1 MATIA
6 VTGSTGHLGRLV
18 VEKLLQ
24 SGVEPSTIIA
34 VARTP
39 ARAADLAERGVQ
51 VRAGDYSDPASLPAA
66 LAGVD
71 TLLLVSGSELGQ
83 RVAQHTAVI
92 EAAKAAG
99 VGWIVYTSAPRA
111 DVTDLSL
118 AAEHKATEEVLA
130 AARVPFTVL
139 RINWYH
145 ENYTAQLGQYLSQ
158 GFVLGA
164 AGDGR
169 IRGASR
175 ADFAA
180 GIAKVLTTSGHDNAI
195 YEFGGTPFTLAE
207 LAATITEVT
216 GTTRHL
222 PRRHGCGARR
232 RAGPGRARRD
242 DGGPVRRHRRVDPWR
257 CARCR
262 RGRSAAAARPADLQ
276 PGRRRARRQGLT
288 PPHPAAHP
296 GLACPEERNGHG
308 TLWAPEPGRG
318 RLRCVVHGLSPGI
331 VHNAPQRADPGE
343 AGGAAAAGV
352 TGCQA
357 GHLPVCRPGGKP
369 EPAGSSP
376 AAALP
381 ELTDSSTT
389 PPVGRRPWYRP
400 MPLLHLRR
408 RGGRRRRPRG
418 EHRPGHPP
426 RRDRQVRRERGGD
439 RAGGRL
445 PGHRRAAAPTRR
457 SEGGD
462 GRRQG
467 PGQGPR
473 KIFPWTYP

>member
-130 AARVPFTVL
+130 AAGVPFTVL

-216 GTTRHL
+216 GTTVTY
-222 PRRHGCGARR
+222 
-232 RAGPGRARRD
+232 RD
-242 DGGPVRRHRRVDPWR
+242 V
-257 CARCR
+257 
-262 RGRSAAAARPADLQ
+262 
-276 PGRRRARRQGLT
+276 T
-288 PPHPAAHP
+288 
-296 GLACPEERNGHG
+296 
-308 TLWAPEPGRG
+308 
-318 RLRCVVHGLSPGI
+318 VVEL
-331 VHNAPQRADPGE
+331 
-343 AGGAAAAGV
+343 
-352 TGCQA
+352 
-357 GHLPVCRPGGKP
+357 
-369 EPAGSSP
+369 
-376 AAALP
+376 AAALGQAGLD
-381 ELTDSSTT
+381 ETT
-389 PPVGRRPWYRP
+389 AG
-400 MPLLHLRR
+400 LFAGIDGSI
-408 RGGRRRRPRG
+408 RGGALDVDADDLQRLLGRPTSSLA
-418 EHRPGHPP
+418 
-426 RRDRQVRRERGGD
+426 DAV
-439 RAGGRL
+439 
-445 PGHRRAAAPTRR
+445 RAA
-457 SEGGD
+457 
-462 GRRQG
+462 
-467 PGQGPR
+467 
-473 KIFPWTYP
+473 KV